1 MCFEKRKRGIVA
13 KTEIKILRKRN
24 KKEIHKEKR
33 RKKREENTT
42 KKSR

>member
-24 KKEIHKEKR
+24 KKEIHKEKGEKER
-33 RKKREENTT
+33 RKYNKEE
-42 KKSR
+42 